1 MTAADIAEAAATLS
15 EAGRALRTGL
25 LSIAD
30 QFALGARCHEAAAT
44 LRIELRNIAVP
55 VTPADKQVYEQY
67 AYTLDALADEPDCED
82 AASRKRLL
90 HACANGMRQA
100 AGIKP

>member
-1 MTAADIAEAAATLS
+1 MTAADIAEAHAALVASAEALS
-15 EAGRALRTGL
+15 TGKLAIPEQMKLGERCYIAARALRY
-25 LSIAD
+25 
-30 QFALGARCHEAAAT
+30 ALENMR
-44 LRIELRNIAVP
+44 L
-55 VTPADKQVYEQY
+55 YEQY

-100 AGIKP
+100 AGIKL